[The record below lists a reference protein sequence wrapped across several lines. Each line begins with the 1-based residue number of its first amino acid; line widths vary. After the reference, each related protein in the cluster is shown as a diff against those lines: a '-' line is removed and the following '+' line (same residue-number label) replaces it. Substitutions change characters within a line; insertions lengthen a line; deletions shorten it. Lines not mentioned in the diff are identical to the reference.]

1 MKKLLTIL
9 VLFFALT
16 AFAWSGHD
24 ALTYYIVS
32 SMPDIADIRVP
43 ITPYT
48 YENIDNRIYNMEKAN
63 FSDYLGQRYNPWE
76 DDDVFISVFPNPLP
90 VDNIAPLWQI
100 FSVYSYEPDL
110 GMDQDLELNSSQKLT
125 GGSQGWR
132 HMEYRLLFMRFG
144 EVSKSVEYFSDLSTE
159 VWDMN
164 DPYWAYR
171 FMARAIH
178 YLEDIGMPYHTFPAP
193 TCELFKLIFNFDKW
207 YVVFA
212 NYHYAYDFYGGYRL
226 WTGYEPLV
234 KAIKEAEPVKIKNP
248 RKDALKLR
256 RYARGKLSRVYY
268 EMKELM
274 GDDLESGNTDLATK
288 EYFDELVATKDTSK
302 LDELTIELLSKV
314 ASYVKGYILY
324 MREIQGW

>member
-1 MKKLLTIL
+1 MKKFFTVFLLL
-9 VLFFALT
+9 LAFT

-24 ALTYYIVS
+24 ALTYYIIS
-32 SMPDIADIRVP
+32 TMPDIANIRVP

-48 YENIDNRIYNMEKAN
+48 YEDIDSRGYNMEKAN
-63 FSDYLGQRYNPWE
+63 FNDYLGQEYNPWE
-76 DDDVFISVFPNPLP
+76 DDDLFMPVFQNQKP
-90 VDNIAPLWQI
+90 VDNTAPLWQI
-100 FSVYSYEPDL
+100 LSVYSYEPDL
-110 GMDQDLELNSSQKLT
+110 GMDQDLDLNSMQKLT

-132 HMEYRLLFMRFG
+132 HMEYRLLFIRLG
-144 EVSKSVEYFSDLSTE
+144 EVSKSVEYFSELSTK

-207 YVVFA
+207 YVAFTH
-212 NYHYAYDFYGGYRL
+212 YHYAYDFYGGYRL

-234 KAIKEAEPVKIKNP
+234 EAIKNAEPVKIKDP
-248 RKDALKLR
+248 RRDALKLR
-256 RYARGKLSRVYY
+256 RYARGKLPKVYY
-268 EMKELM
+268 EMKKLM
-274 GDDLESGNTDLATK
+274 GEDLESGSMDFASK
-288 EYFDELVATKDTSK
+288 EYLDKLVATKDTSK